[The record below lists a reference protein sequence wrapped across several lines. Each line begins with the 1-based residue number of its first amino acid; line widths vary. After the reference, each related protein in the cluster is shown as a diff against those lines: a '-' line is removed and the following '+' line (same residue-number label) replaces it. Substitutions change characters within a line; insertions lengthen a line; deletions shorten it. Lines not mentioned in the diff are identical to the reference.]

1 VPNAALSY
9 RPTESEDEPAAKA
22 PRGTRVHVLDGDT
35 PRAVPVRTGIADGSY
50 TEILEGELE
59 PGAAVI
65 VRETA
70 PKKEAPEK
78 TFRFRMM

>member
-1 VPNAALSY
+1 
-9 RPTESEDEPAAKA
+9 
-22 PRGTRVHVLDGDT
+22 VLDGDT